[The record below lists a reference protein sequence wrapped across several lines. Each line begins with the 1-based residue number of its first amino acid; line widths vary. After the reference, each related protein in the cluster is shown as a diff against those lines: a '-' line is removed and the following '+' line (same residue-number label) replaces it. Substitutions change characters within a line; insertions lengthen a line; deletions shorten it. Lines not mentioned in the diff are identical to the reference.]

1 MRQEEIYYRTDDKV
15 YGTKFVYC
23 AQHMRV
29 HETGWCT
36 VNVLD
41 KIPLLS
47 QTLEEANMEW
57 ELKKKWLSKEKS

>member
-1 MRQEEIYYRTDDKV
+1 MKPYLSEDDKI

-23 AQHMRV
+23 GQHLCV

-36 VNVLD
+36 VGVLD

-47 QTLEEANMEW
+47 QTAEEAETEW
-57 ELKKKWLSKEKS
+57 QMKKIVLQLSFK

>member
-1 MRQEEIYYRTDDKV
+1 MSSEIYQGTDDKV

-23 AQHMRV
+23 TQHCRI

-36 VNVLD
+36 VPVVQ

-47 QTLEEANMEW
+47 QTEPEAREEW
-57 ELKKKWLSKEKS
+57 DLKRFWLPKEKK

>member
-1 MRQEEIYYRTDDKV
+1 MSSEAIYNRTDDKV

-23 AQHMRV
+23 TQHCRI

-36 VNVLD
+36 VPIVH

-47 QTLEEANMEW
+47 QTIEDAETEW
-57 ELKKKWLSKEKS
+57 DVKKIYLPKEKK

>member
-1 MRQEEIYYRTDDKV
+1 MSGKVYDGEDDKV

-23 AQHMRV
+23 TQHCRV

-36 VNVLD
+36 VPVVH

-47 QTLEEANMEW
+47 ETYQDAETEW
-57 ELKKKWLSKEKS
+57 DLKKFWLPKERK

>member
-1 MRQEEIYYRTDDKV
+1 MSPQPVYYGTDDKV

-23 AQHMRV
+23 TQHCRV

-36 VNVLD
+36 VSVVD

-47 QTLEEANMEW
+47 QTAKEAEEEW
-57 ELKKKWLSKEKS
+57 DRKKLWLPKEKK